1 MRTAQLTYP
10 TVFKIAAAGLVLAI
24 IGGWGMG
31 MWFERGTALFLALA
45 ETGLAWCL

>member
-10 TVFKIAAAGLVLAI
+10 TLLKIAAAGTALAV

-31 MWFERGTALFLALA
+31 MWLERGVALFLAMA
-45 ETGLAWCL
+45 QTGLAWCL